1 MESESQ
7 DLESYRMGN
16 KTSSIFVQDIRAS
29 LNNKN
34 RSYSKTPNQLNT
46 QPRKNMIESE
56 FMDNKIFRIEQ
67 VKNWDLKIKNY
78 QMDR

>member
-29 LNNKN
+29 LNQVKQ
-34 RSYSKTPNQLNT
+34 RSHSKTPN
-46 QPRKNMIESE
+46 
-56 FMDNKIFRIEQ
+56 
-67 VKNWDLKIKNY
+67 
-78 QMDR
+78 